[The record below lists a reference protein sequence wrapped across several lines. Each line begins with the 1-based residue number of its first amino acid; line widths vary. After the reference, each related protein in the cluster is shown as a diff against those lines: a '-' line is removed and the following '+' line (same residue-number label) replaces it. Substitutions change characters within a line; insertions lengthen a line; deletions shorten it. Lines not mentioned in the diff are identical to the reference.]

1 MADIKEKI
9 KTRFGIDIAA
19 ENIFKL
25 YKIDSADISP
35 AELETKIADT
45 RKRWNI
51 SINGANEK
59 FAARDK
65 ARLEKADSYEAIL
78 RDPRA
83 RQEVFAFCTNPT
95 GSGTGAAAAF
105 DDGHVGFAREYFK
118 LVATTK
124 RIKKSDVDFFFK
136 YYQSERKHKK
146 AILEMLSG
154 EMKVSGLGKEG
165 SYKDEDGTEEE
176 GKKKKGPIIVNLF
189 QEATVLKIQRALEKY
204 TEAAASNELCAR
216 YPKLRESF
224 YNFLE
229 IDKISDAAGFLELV
243 SQKGREAFSVRQEK
257 GAAYVPVVD
266 LFNILQSIAG
276 NSDVVDNFG
285 EFKLLLKYP
294 NLTPYMFAFV
304 DMKPNTLKGM
314 TDIAN
319 KDYSFRNEADF
330 IVTYYKPVHDNFGIT
345 DSSIRPIIRKAERKA
360 AQNRILNGIDK
371 KLGRDGTRKL
381 PFVAEL
387 IHFFAYWPVF
397 LAYFLF
403 EIARVVFTKIR
414 LLSIPVSALVFL
426 YLNWIVPK
434 TSSTENLLVLHK
446 IFLGT
451 PWLEYLRDTFGSSS
465 INNWLDIILL
475 SLVRIVML
483 LMVYVLPA
491 LFTYFFISNFS
502 DDFNKRFDWIG
513 IKRTFKQILLTLRK
527 GSFDQYKNDRKL
539 FVKRKVSKIVINAVF
554 AALIVGL
561 VIALS

>member
-1 MADIKEKI
+1 
-9 KTRFGIDIAA
+9 
-19 ENIFKL
+19 
-25 YKIDSADISP
+25 
-35 AELETKIADT
+35 
-45 RKRWNI
+45 
-51 SINGANEK
+51 
-59 FAARDK
+59 
-65 ARLEKADSYEAIL
+65 
-78 RDPRA
+78 
-83 RQEVFAFCTNPT
+83 
-95 GSGTGAAAAF
+95 
-105 DDGHVGFAREYFK
+105 
-118 LVATTK
+118 
-124 RIKKSDVDFFFK
+124 
-136 YYQSERKHKK
+136 
-146 AILEMLSG
+146 
-154 EMKVSGLGKEG
+154 MKVSGLGKEG

-314 TDIAN
+314 TDVAN
-319 KDYSFRNEADF
+319 RDYSFRNEADF

-381 PFVAEL
+381 PFGAEL

-414 LLSIPVSALVFL
+414 LLSIPVAVLVFVL
-426 YLNWIVPK
+426 LNWIVPK
-434 TSSTENLLVLHK
+434 TSNTENLLVLHK

-554 AALIVGL
+554 AALIAGL

>member
-78 RDPRA
+78 RNPKA
-83 RQEVFAFCTNPT
+83 RQEVFAFCTTPP
-95 GSGTGAAAAF
+95 GSGTGAAAAS

-554 AALIVGL
+554 AAFIVGL

>member
-78 RDPRA
+78 RDPKA
-83 RQEVFAFCTNPT
+83 RQEVFAFYTNPT
-95 GSGTGAAAAF
+95 GAGTGAAAAS

-136 YYQSERKHKK
+136 YYQSERKYKK

-204 TEAAASNELCAR
+204 TEAAASAELCAR

-229 IDKISDAAGFLELV
+229 IDKISDAAGFLELM

-257 GAAYVPVVD
+257 GAAYVPLVD
-266 LFNILQSIAG
+266 LFNILQAIAG
-276 NSDVVDNFG
+276 NGDVVDNFG

-314 TDIAN
+314 TDVAST
-319 KDYSFRNEADF
+319 DYSFRNEADF

-371 KLGRDGTRKL
+371 KLGRDGKRKL
-381 PFVAEL
+381 PFGAEL
-387 IHFFAYWPVF
+387 IHFFAYWPIF

-414 LLSIPVSALVFL
+414 LLSIPVSVLLFVL
-426 YLNWIVPK
+426 LNWMVPK

-451 PWLEYLRDTFGSSS
+451 PWLEYLRDTFGSSLV
-465 INNWLDIILL
+465 NNWLDIILL

-483 LMVYVLPA
+483 LMIYVLPA

-513 IKRTFKQILLTLRK
+513 VKRTFKQILLTLRN

-539 FVKRKVSKIVINAVF
+539 FVKRKVSKIVINVVF
-554 AALIVGL
+554 AALIVVL
-561 VIALS
+561 VIVLS

>member
-78 RDPRA
+78 RDPKA

-95 GSGTGAAAAF
+95 GSGTGAAAAS

-434 TSSTENLLVLHK
+434 TSNTENLLVLHK

-475 SLVRIVML
+475 SLVSIVML

-554 AALIVGL
+554 AALIAGL

>member
-35 AELETKIADT
+35 AELEAKIADT

-78 RDPRA
+78 RDPKA

-95 GSGTGAAAAF
+95 GSGTGAAAAS
-105 DDGHVGFAREYFK
+105 DDRHVGFAREYFK

-314 TDIAN
+314 TDVAN

-381 PFVAEL
+381 PFGAEL

-414 LLSIPVSALVFL
+414 LLSIPVAVLVFVL
-426 YLNWIVPK
+426 LNWIVPK
-434 TSSTENLLVLHK
+434 TSNTENLLVLHK

-554 AALIVGL
+554 AALIAGL
-561 VIALS
+561 IIALS

>member
-78 RDPRA
+78 RDPKA

-95 GSGTGAAAAF
+95 GSSTGAAAAS

-475 SLVRIVML
+475 SLVSIVML

-527 GSFDQYKNDRKL
+527 SSFDQYKNDRKL